1 MSVPENSAAM
11 IHKRTMTNKRA
22 LWRLALLAV
31 CISGSFRTPAF
42 AQRSRRDETGVVLP
56 NSPKFLAAFRDVV
69 SKTAR
74 STVRVRCD
82 EEEAALG
89 AVVDA
94 DGWILTKASEL
105 SGKIVCQLHDGRE
118 LPAHIVGVSE
128 EYDLAMLKV
137 EAKDLIP
144 VPWRDSTADA
154 VGNWLATPGMGNE
167 PIAVG
172 VMSVA
177 TRKIIGTE
185 LSRRSSSGGFLGIR
199 VAAVK
204 NGVKVAQVI
213 PRSAAAKAG
222 FEEDDVILAIG
233 ETPITDPDS
242 LFKALAKRRPGKEI
256 AVKIKREDKELELK
270 PKLDKRPMD
279 RSDFQNQLGSKL
291 SERRTGFPMIFQ
303 HDSVLRPADCGG
315 PVVDLDGKVIGINI
329 ARAGRTETYA
339 IPAEAVKPLLKDL
352 QSGKL
357 APPK

>member
-1 MSVPENSAAM
+1 M
-11 IHKRTMTNKRA
+11 IHQRTMHIHRR

-31 CISGSFRTPAF
+31 CASSTFTTPAF
-42 AQRSRRDETGVVLP
+42 AQRVPRDAVVLP
-56 NSPKFLAAFRDVV
+56 SSPRFLAAFRDVV
-69 SKTAR
+69 AKAAR

-89 AVVDA
+89 AVVGA

-128 EYDLAMLKV
+128 AEDLAMLKV
-137 EAKDLIP
+137 DAKDLIP
-144 VPWRDSTADA
+144 VEWRDSTADA

-172 VMSVA
+172 VLSVA
-177 TRKIIGTE
+177 ARKITGPE
-185 LSRRSSSGGFLGIR
+185 LSRRSTSGGFLGIR
-199 VAAVK
+199 VAPVK
-204 NGVKVAQVI
+204 NGVQVAQVI

-222 FEEDDVILAIG
+222 FEEDDIILAVG
-233 ETPITDPDS
+233 GTPITDQES
-242 LFKALAKRRPGKEI
+242 LFKALAKRRPGQI
-256 AVKIKREDKELELK
+256 VAVKVKRDDEEVELK
-270 PKLDKRPMD
+270 PKLDKRPLD

-291 SERRTGFPMIFQ
+291 SDRRTGFPVIFQ

>member
-1 MSVPENSAAM
+1 MNDKYLIRVRRAAVLS
-11 IHKRTMTNKRA
+11 I
-22 LWRLALLAV
+22 LAV
-31 CISGSFRTPAF
+31 WLSGSVTTLAF
-42 AQRSRRDETGVVLP
+42 AQRGRRDDTGVVLP
-56 NSPKFLAAFRDVV
+56 SSPKFLAAFRDVIA
-69 SKTAR
+69 KAAR
-74 STVRVRCD
+74 ATVRVRCD
-82 EEEAALG
+82 EEEVALG
-89 AVVDA
+89 AVVGA
-94 DGWILTKASEL
+94 DGWVLTKASEL

-128 EYDLAMLKV
+128 EYDLAMLQV
-137 EAKDLIP
+137 EAKDLVP
-144 VPWRDSTADA
+144 VVWRDSTADA

-177 TRKIIGTE
+177 TRKISGPE

-199 VAAVK
+199 VAPVK

-222 FEEDDVILAIG
+222 FEEDDVILAVAG
-233 ETPITDPDS
+233 TPITDPDS
-242 LFKALAKRRPGKEI
+242 LFKALAKRRPGKEVAI
-256 AVKIKREDKELELK
+256 KIKREDEELELK

-291 SERRTGFPMIFQ
+291 SDRRTGFPVMFQ

-339 IPAEAVKPLLKDL
+339 LPAEAVKPLLKDL